1 MIFIKVVISL
11 LLKVNGLNTPF
22 TWRSCQDK
30 KKKNSTIYVK
40 TIKYEGKGRLKTKE
54 WGKYKITN
62 HKKEN

>member
-1 MIFIKVVISL
+1 MS
-11 LLKVNGLNTPF
+11 
-22 TWRSCQDK
+22 
-30 KKKNSTIYVK
+30 K